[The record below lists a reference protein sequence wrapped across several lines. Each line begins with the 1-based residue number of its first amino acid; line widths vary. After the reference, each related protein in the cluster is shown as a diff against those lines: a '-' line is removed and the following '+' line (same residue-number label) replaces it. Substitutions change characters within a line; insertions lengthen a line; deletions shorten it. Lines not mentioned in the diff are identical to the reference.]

1 MKSIFGAMNALN
13 EFNEFNENNNS
24 NKSNKFNKF
33 NKSNKL
39 NNSELNCVNRIK
51 SSVYAGFIILSYGM
65 DMMMNQF
72 S

>member
-13 EFNEFNENNNS
+13 EFNEFNENNN
-24 NKSNKFNKF
+24 SNKFNKF

-51 SSVYAGFIILSYGM
+51 SSVCAGFIILSYGT
-65 DMMMNQF
+65 DMMIKQF